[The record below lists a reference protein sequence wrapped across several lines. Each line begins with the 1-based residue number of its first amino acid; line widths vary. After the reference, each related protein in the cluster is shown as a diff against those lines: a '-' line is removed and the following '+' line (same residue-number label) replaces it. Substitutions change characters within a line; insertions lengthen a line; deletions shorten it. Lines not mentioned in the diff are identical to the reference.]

1 MSRPR
6 LDVAEVLRRYQDEY
20 LAAHGVSPQ
29 QRRVLRDLI
38 ACRTAALGG
47 HLRRCQACGH
57 EQIAY
62 NSCRN
67 RHCPKCQGQKQAHW
81 LEAQRANLLDVPYYH
96 IVFTLP
102 EALGPL
108 ALQNKRTLY
117 GLLFRAAAETLQTI
131 ARDER
136 HLGARIGFTA
146 VLHTWGQRL
155 EHHPHVHCVVPA
167 GGLCP
172 DGQRWILA
180 RAGFFLPVRVLSR
193 LFRGKYLAY
202 LREAYQAGYLVLA
215 GRLKGLAQSCAWQA
229 FLAPLYTM
237 DWVVYAKPPF
247 GSPEQVLKYLAQYTH
262 RVAISNRRLLSLE
275 DGQVAFRYK
284 DYRRGQRECVM
295 RLTAVEFMR
304 RFLLHVLPKGFVRIR
319 HYGFLANRCRR
330 DNLRLCRRLLGWLAP
345 PGPEPTLAPDAAA
358 CEGHTRCPAC
368 RQAPMLIVAKLPPS
382 RAGPNHAA

>member
-1 MSRPR
+1 MGSLPSNDGCFATSSLVALRLSVGICGDVKRAATSRSPTTP
-6 LDVAEVLRRYQDEY
+6 VATGIARSARGRSKLIGWKLSAPTCSTCRIIISSSRCLRPSAPWR
-20 LAAHGVSPQ
+20 
-29 QRRVLRDLI
+29 
-38 ACRTAALGG
+38 CRTSERSTGCCFGLPP
-47 HLRRCQACGH
+47 RR
-57 EQIAY
+57 
-62 NSCRN
+62 SR
-67 RHCPKCQGQKQAHW
+67 
-81 LEAQRANLLDVPYYH
+81 
-96 IVFTLP
+96 
-102 EALGPL
+102 
-108 ALQNKRTLY
+108 
-117 GLLFRAAAETLQTI
+117 TI